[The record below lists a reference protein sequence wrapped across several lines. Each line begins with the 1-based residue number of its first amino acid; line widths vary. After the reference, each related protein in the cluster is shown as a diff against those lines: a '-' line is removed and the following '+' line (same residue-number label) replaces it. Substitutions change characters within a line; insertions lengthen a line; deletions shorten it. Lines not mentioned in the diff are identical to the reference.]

1 MIARSTPRAVLFGVI
16 SAAFVALAY
25 GILSEPLELTLG
37 LLAIA
42 FFGGWLIGNAISYG
56 AWRGQAHDTYRPFQ
70 WLALALSLVA
80 WASALILAFAV
91 SQAFIPQS
99 SLPLVQRLTVD
110 GFFTYLSGLEFV
122 PVIHVISLALLAFMA
137 WRGAR

>member
-1 MIARSTPRAVLFGVI
+1 MTARSTPRAVLFGVV
-16 SAAFVALAY
+16 SAALVALAY
-25 GILSEPLELTLG
+25 ALLSEPLELTLG

-56 AWRGQAHDTYRPFQ
+56 AWRGQAHETYRPLQ
-70 WLALALSLVA
+70 WLALVLCVGA
-80 WASALILAFAV
+80 WLGALIMAFAV

-99 SLPLVQRLTVD
+99 SLPLAQRLTVD